1 MSPRAVTPGG
11 GGWGPALLLAA
22 VCLGAAFAAKGCSE
36 SVERGVNGSQHQVSV
51 PAPSAGPRPTPPVA
65 P

>member
-11 GGWGPALLLAA
+11 GGWGPALLLAL
-22 VCLGAAFAAKGCSE
+22 VCLGAAFAAKGCAE
-36 SVERGVNGSQHQVSV
+36 SVERSTTSTVHTV
-51 PAPSAGPRPTPPVA
+51 PAPSPGAQPTPPVA